1 MKKLLFSL
9 LVISAL
15 VACEKDKL
23 NDTDRDFAMQAGHAN
38 AAEIAAG
45 QMAAQKGSS
54 AMVRSYGQMMV
65 MDHQMAQ
72 TELVNIGNAEGL
84 SVPTT
89 PDPAHQA
96 LMQRLSTLSGYQFD
110 TAYMNSQIMDHQ
122 MSINL
127 FQNEVDNGRRD
138 RLQDYAADKLPHLRM
153 HLQKADSIRSAL

>member
-9 LVISAL
+9 LAISAM

-23 NDTDRDFAMQAGHAN
+23 NDTDRDFAMQAGYSN
-38 AAEIAAG
+38 SAEIAAG
-45 QMAAQKGSS
+45 QLAASKGSS
-54 AMVRSYGQMMV
+54 AMVRNYGQMMV
-65 MDHQMAQ
+65 MDHQMAL
-72 TELVNIGNAEGL
+72 TELVTIGNEEGL

-122 MSINL
+122 MAINL
-127 FQNEVDNGRRD
+127 FQNEVDNGKRNRV
-138 RLQDYAADKLPHLRM
+138 QDYAADKLPHLRM
-153 HLQKADSIRSAL
+153 HLASADSIRAAL